1 MKPLHLFLDRTAVLF
16 IGIGAGAAI
25 ASGFYEAGGAA
36 KAPALTAAA
45 AAPEAGAADP
55 AKPSCPTRL
64 ELSPELQRALNEG
77 QSIDVG
83 VFGDSFGDGIW
94 AGLYNE
100 FRDIPSMTVHRYTKQ
115 STGFT
120 RYNSLNLLDDAA
132 EKLAGQRID
141 LAVIS
146 FGANDTFDIWEEGQL
161 MPYMSKDWQR
171 FIGKRIRAYIEQLRD
186 SGAQVVWIGLPSM
199 RKPAFDEQIGQMND
213 FNEQLMCELNV
224 PFIDT
229 LPKSVDDKGNYTES
243 LQQGGKGPPIKAR
256 AGDGI
261 HMTMTGYRILV
272 EDMTQD
278 IRAAIPKPKK
288 AKGDKQAKAK
298 ADKDKSSAAAE

>member
-25 ASGFYEAGGAA
+25 ASGFYEAGGETSH
-36 KAPALTAAA
+36 PALAAA
-45 AAPEAGAADP
+45 DAPKTGKAQPKAAAC
-55 AKPSCPTRL
+55 STRL
-64 ELSPELQRALNEG
+64 DLSPELRVALAQGE
-77 QSIDVG
+77 SIDVG

-100 FRDIPSMTVHRYTKQ
+100 FRDVPNMTVHRFTKQ

-132 EKLAGQRID
+132 EKLAGQPVD

-161 MPYMSKDWQR
+161 MPYMSKDWKR
-171 FIGKRIRAYIEQLRD
+171 FIGERIRTYIEQLRD
-186 SGAQVVWIGLPSM
+186 SGAQVVWVGLPAM
-199 RKPAFDEQIGQMND
+199 RKPAFDQQIGQMND
-213 FNEQLMCELNV
+213 FNEELMCELNV

-272 EDMTQD
+272 EDMTQN
-278 IRAAIPKPKK
+278 IRAAIPKPGK
-288 AKGDKQAKAK
+288 AKPDKQAGKNK
-298 ADKDKSSAAAE
+298 KDGSTAAAK